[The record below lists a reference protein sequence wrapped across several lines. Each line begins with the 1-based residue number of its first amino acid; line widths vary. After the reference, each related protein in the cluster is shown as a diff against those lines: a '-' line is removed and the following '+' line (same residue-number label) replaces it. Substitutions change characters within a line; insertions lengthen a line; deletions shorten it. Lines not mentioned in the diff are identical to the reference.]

1 MAYILSL
8 GKKNIQNN
16 TKSLRI
22 HIQVGSIE
30 NREDNITCDII
41 LNNAY
46 AFDQSHIHQENKVAY
61 RLVK

>member
-1 MAYILSL
+1 MAHILSL
-8 GKKNIQNN
+8 GKKNVQNN

-30 NREDNITCDII
+30 NRGDNITDDIM

-46 AFDQSHIHQENKVAY
+46 AFD
-61 RLVK
+61 